1 MICKKCGSVNPNG
14 AVICSNCN
22 AQMNKTNLSFAEAK
36 RKAENEENKKQTYAK
51 QSGEYEY
58 DVVTVVNTRA
68 GLTDVDAI
76 KRILDEKSSQGW
88 RLISAYSNELGKNA
102 LSVMGFGTNTTAS
115 QDVLYFERKIN

>member
-14 AVICSNCN
+14 AAICSTCN
-22 AQMNKTNLSFAEAK
+22 AQMTKTNLSFAEAK
-36 RKAENEENKKQTYAK
+36 RKAENEENRKQSFAKQT
-51 QSGEYEY
+51 GEYEY
-58 DVVTVVNTRA
+58 DVITVVNTKA

-76 KRILDEKSSQGW
+76 KRILAEKSSQGW